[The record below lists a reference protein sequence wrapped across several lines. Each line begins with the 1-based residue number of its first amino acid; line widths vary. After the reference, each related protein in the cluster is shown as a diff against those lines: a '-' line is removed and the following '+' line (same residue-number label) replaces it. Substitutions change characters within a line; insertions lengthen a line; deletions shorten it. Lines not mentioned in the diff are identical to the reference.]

1 VRPPSRR
8 LATLVAAAVVA
19 TGATLVAEASGLLDR
34 TEAETVAL
42 RQHLLPADPPSDVA
56 VVGIDEDTFAELGRS
71 WPFPRRLHARVIDRL
86 REAGA
91 RTIVYDIQFTEPT
104 RPAQDMALYRALE
117 RTPGTVLATGESDAQ
132 GRTNVLGGDD
142 NLAAVGAR
150 AGASNVDVGD
160 GGRVSR
166 YRTHV
171 GLLPTLPIVAVEAAT
186 GRPPPASAFDDGRAW
201 IDVRGP
207 ARTIPTLS
215 FSDVLRGRFDPSRVA
230 GRIVVVGATAATF
243 QDYHETP
250 AGEMTGAELQA
261 NAIWTA
267 LHANPR
273 RDAPAW
279 VTPVA
284 IAVAASAAP
293 LLAIAAPLWLTALAA
308 LALAAA
314 WALAAQWAFARGVV
328 LPVAGPLVG
337 AAAGLLAAVVGG
349 YVLARRDGRR
359 AARRAAELDEAVRR
373 RTRELRDTQLEILQ
387 RLGRAAEM
395 RDDETGAHI
404 QRIAALVRDVAR
416 RLGLPEPEVELLEHA
431 STLHDVGKVGIPDR
445 ILLKPGPL
453 DDVER
458 AEMQHHT
465 TLGGD
470 ILSGSDSA
478 VVQMA
483 EQIARTHHERWD
495 GTGYPAG
502 LRGEEIPLAGRICA
516 VCDVFDALVSERRYK
531 AAWPLEQAL
540 ETIAEGSGSQFDP
553 RVVEALLA
561 VVGDAGPPAVYP
573 PPALVQ
579 VSPAD
584 TRS

>member
-1 VRPPSRR
+1 M
-8 LATLVAAAVVA
+8 AAVAAMGVA
-19 TGATLVAEASGLLDR
+19 LALDAAGLLDR
-34 TEAETVAL
+34 SEAETVAA
-42 RQHLLPADPPSDVA
+42 RQHLLPAHPPSDVA
-56 VVGIDEDTFAELGRS
+56 VVGIDEETFADLDRA
-71 WPFPRRLHARVIDRL
+71 WPFPRGLHARVIDGL

-91 RTIVYDIQFTEPT
+91 RTIVYDVQFTEPT

-117 RTPGTVLATGESDAQ
+117 RTPGTVLATGESDER

-150 AGASNVDVGD
+150 AGASNVDVGP

-171 GLLPTLPIVAVEAAT
+171 GRLATLPVVTSEVAT
-186 GRPPPASAFDDGRAW
+186 GRRPPASAFEEGSAW
-201 IDVRGP
+201 IDLRGP

-215 FSDVLRGRFDPSRVA
+215 FSDVLRGRFDPSDVQ

-250 AGEMTGAELQA
+250 AGEMTGVELQT

-267 LHANPR
+267 LHDNPR

-279 VTPVA
+279 VAPVA
-284 IAVAASAAP
+284 IVVAAAAPP
-293 LLAIAAPLWLTALAA
+293 LLALVAPLWLTTLAA
-308 LALAAA
+308 LLLAAA
-314 WALAAQWAFARGVV
+314 WALVAQWAFARGVV
-328 LPVAGPLVG
+328 LPVAAPLAAV
-337 AAAGLLAAVVGG
+337 AAGLLGAIVGG
-349 YVLARRDGRR
+349 YVLAHRDGRR

-404 QRIAALVRDVAR
+404 QRIAALVRGVAR
-416 RLGLPEPEVELLEHA
+416 HLGLPEDDVELLEHA

-453 DDVER
+453 DADER

-470 ILSGSDSA
+470 ILSGSDSP

-483 EQIARTHHERWD
+483 ELIARTHHERWD

-502 LRGEEIPLAGRICA
+502 LRGEEIPLAGRITA
-516 VCDVFDALVSERRYK
+516 VCDVFDALVSQRRYK
-531 AAWPLEQAL
+531 EAWPLDQAL
-540 ETIAEGSGSQFDP
+540 ATIAEASGSQFDP

-561 VVGDAGPPAVYP
+561 VVGGPQAAVAYP
-573 PPALVQ
+573 PPELVQ
-579 VSPAD
+579 VSPAE